1 MPGNLP
7 DVDFSSWPT
16 PNYVDPVERTW
27 MPAYSITL
35 TVASSIPILIRL
47 FLRFRNEGGGLG
59 LDDLF
64 LVPGWLLNIGFTT
77 VASYASYHT
86 FVTRHV
92 WDTPPTLFEGDA
104 LNAWISQILFLL
116 GPGCVKISVL
126 LFYRRIQAGTFN
138 RRWLWC
144 IYGAI
149 WLTVAF
155 TLAFL
160 LALVFNCQP
169 TRAYWKLYDFSWNEE
184 YKCAKTTAINL
195 VAGLISL
202 IADMYAIG
210 LPCFMVQ
217 GLKMRRREKITM
229 NAVFLLSLSVV
240 GAGSARTWAFF
251 TFASDSDVTWSGFWV
266 FFYCVLEYNLMLI
279 CACAPSLRV
288 FAIRYLHMGGA
299 ATASQKPA
307 AATDDLTSMDPHP
320 QPMHRFRHSDAS
332 LFSFRT
338 YRSGGK
344 SRIRVNE
351 VGEEAQLVPPTPTL
365 PPEVYQ
371 PDGIRTPKHYEEY
384 VLQVLE
390 TSRKSQFLLGTT
402 KAKPLREKDL
412 PPLPSPSTVCSF
424 ESADFQER
432 GLRLGSQYPRKPPH
446 TG

>member
-1 MPGNLP
+1 MFG
-7 DVDFSSWPT
+7 T
-16 PNYVDPVERTW
+16 H
-27 MPAYSITL
+27 
-35 TVASSIPILIRL
+35 
-47 FLRFRNEGGGLG
+47 LRFYLKAMPWFVDTVFEKKRTQPQTRIVE
-59 LDDLF
+59 DL
-64 LVPGWLLNIGFTT
+64 T
-77 VASYASYHT
+77 ACQ
-86 FVTRHV
+86 
-92 WDTPPTLFEGDA
+92 
-104 LNAWISQILFLL
+104 NAWISQILFLL

-126 LFYRRIQAGTFN
+126 LFYRRIQTGTFN
-138 RRWLWC
+138 RKWLWC

-149 WLTVAF
+149 WLTIAF
-155 TLAFL
+155 TIAFL

-169 TRAYWKLYDFSWNEE
+169 TKAYWKLYDFGWNEE
-184 YKCAKTTAINL
+184 YTCTDTKAINL

-202 IADMYAIG
+202 ISDVYAIG

-217 GLKMRRREKITM
+217 GLKMRRREKISM

-299 ATASQKPA
+299 ATMSQEPA
-307 AATDDLTSMDPHP
+307 AATDDLTSMDPYP

-338 YRSGGK
+338 YRSGEK

-351 VGEEAQLVPPTPTL
+351 HGEEAHLVPPTPTL
-365 PPEVYQ
+365 PKEVFQ

-390 TSRKSQFLLGTT
+390 TSRNSVSV
-402 KAKPLREKDL
+402 L
-412 PPLPSPSTVCSF
+412 PV
-424 ESADFQER
+424 
-432 GLRLGSQYPRKPPH
+432 
-446 TG
+446 